1 MMFEPIF
8 KPRIWGGFTL
18 RTHFGK
24 PTPADIRIGESWELA
39 DLPSDK
45 TRIVNGSLAGMT
57 WAELP
62 FEVRRDWFADIGPAK
77 SFPLLIKL
85 LDARE
90 VLSVQVHPD
99 RDTCRRMGRGDPKT
113 ECWYILAAESDAVIY
128 KGLQSGTTRDQLR
141 QAVQQGT
148 VADLL
153 CRVPVHPG
161 ECHFIPAG
169 TCHAI
174 GAGLLIAEIQTPS
187 DTTYR
192 LFDWNRLDET
202 GKPRP
207 LHIEEAME
215 SIHFDQPPD
224 ELTVRSKGI
233 VADCEFFCMEIPSFP
248 AGQSVPLGSRNTTVL
263 IGVSGRGIIDNPDGS
278 ITSFKAGD
286 TLLIPASM
294 KAIMKLDGNG
304 QVLLAHLKAQ

>member
-1 MMFEPIF
+1 MIFEPIF

-18 RTHFGK
+18 RTHFRK
-24 PTPADIRIGESWELA
+24 PTPSDIRIGESWELA

-45 TRIVNGSLAGMT
+45 TRILNGRLAGMT

-62 FEVRRDWFADIGPAK
+62 FEVRRDWFSDIGPTK
-77 SFPLLIKL
+77 PFPLLIKL

-99 RDTCRRMGRGDPKT
+99 RDTCHRMGHGDPKT
-113 ECWYILAAESDAVIY
+113 ECWYILAAEPEAVIY
-128 KGLQSGTTRDQLR
+128 KGLHSGTTRDQLR
-141 QAVQQGT
+141 QAIQKGT

-192 LFDWNRLDET
+192 LFDWNRLDEK
-202 GKPRP
+202 GQSRP
-207 LHIEEAME
+207 LHINEAME
-215 SIHFDQPPD
+215 SIRFDQPPN
-224 ELTVRSKGI
+224 ELAVRSKGI
-233 VADCEFFCMEIPSFP
+233 ITDCEFFCTEILSLSV
-248 AGQSVPLGSRNTTVL
+248 GQATPLDSGNTTVL
-263 IGVSGRGIIDNPDGS
+263 IGVSGQGKIDNPDGS

-294 KAIMKLDGNG
+294 NGYMQFDVNG
-304 QVLLAHLKAQ
+304 QVLLAHIKEQ